1 MIHRVLGW
9 SNCFRR
15 QKLATQ
21 VPVWVTAVIAF
32 VGLTFITV
40 FPSAASDLNETV
52 ESRIERI
59 EKGLLPSSVAV
70 AVPPPPWNIRDRME
84 FYRVPGVAIAVI
96 HNNAIEWARGY
107 GVLEV
112 GGSEAVDAE
121 TLFQAG
127 SISKPLTAMAI
138 LSLMQGGELGLD
150 DLANQRL
157 TSWKIPDNE
166 FTATRS
172 VTLRHLLSHMGG
184 MPTFGYFG
192 YFAGQPLPT
201 LVQILDGRRPP
212 ANSPAIRVEGVP
224 GTEYRYSNGGFLI
237 LQQLLTDLTGS
248 FFEQWM
254 QTGIFDKLGMSRST
268 FQQPLPLELTRNA
281 ASGHLAD
288 GSAIPGRWM
297 IYPELAA
304 AGLWTSATDLARFV
318 IEIQKSFSGKSNR
331 VLSADSIKQMLT
343 EEAPNYGLGM
353 QLASDG
359 GLFYHTGANRGF
371 RSIILGYPGAGD
383 GAVIM
388 TNSDRG
394 DELRLEIARAIAAE
408 YAWVHFRVCRHSLN
422 MNGWSFSAQGGTGS
436 VEITATTP
444 DCRWTISG
452 IPQWIQITS
461 PHSGIGNG
469 RVTFRVNANSGAS
482 LFSTFTIANLP
493 FTVEQVG
500 QPSSGL
506 RYMGSIP
513 HIAAQDAWKTT
524 FTLVNKAAV
533 QATTRLNLFGDPSG
547 GLNLPLTLSQITSV
561 PLSASSLERT
571 LAPNASLIIDT
582 AGPQMPPVQ
591 TGSVQ
596 LSATDTVDGFAVFQW
611 IPGEQEA
618 VVPVEVRDAGSYLLA
633 FDNTGGVGLGVAV
646 QNVSGD
652 AANIPV
658 VIRDDNGAIISDPGA
673 GLVLESNGH
682 ASFMLSERYAV
693 TANKRGTI
701 EFVRQSG
708 GRISVLGIRM
718 TPAGNALTLTTV
730 PALTRSGDTGGS
742 IAHIATG
749 AGWETTFVLVNT
761 GTSPAQTQ
769 LNFFASG
776 SGAPLAIPLTFPQ
789 LGGSSAV
796 TSSVGRVLAAG
807 STLIVQSGGPLSDGL
822 PRLGSAQVH
831 SDGNVAGFVIFR
843 YNPNGQE
850 AVVPLEQRTA
860 DGFLVA
866 FDNTAG
872 RVTGVAVNNRG
883 SQPVHVPV
891 IVRDD
896 MGLLVAVD
904 TVNLAPHGHTS
915 FSLGIDKYPE
925 VVGRRG
931 TIEFRTP
938 QGGQIAALGIRM
950 SPALTFT
957 TLPAL
962 AK

>member
-1 MIHRVLGW
+1 MIPRVLGCG
-9 SNCFRR
+9 NRFRR
-15 QKLATQ
+15 PKLAARG
-21 VPVWVTAVIAF
+21 PVWVPAF
-32 VGLTFITV
+32 IVFVWLTFITV
-40 FPSAASDLNETV
+40 FPSAASDVNEPV
-52 ESRIERI
+52 ENRIGRV
-59 EKGLLPSSVAV
+59 EKGLLPSSLAG

-84 FYRVPGVAIAVI
+84 FYRVPGVSIAVI

-112 GGSEAVDAE
+112 GGSDAVDAE
-121 TLFQAG
+121 TLFQAA
-127 SISKPLTAMAI
+127 SISKPVTATAI
-138 LSLMQGGELGLD
+138 LSLIQGGNLGLD
-150 DLANQRL
+150 DVANQRL
-157 TSWKIPDNE
+157 TSWNIPDNE
-166 FTATRS
+166 FTAARG
-172 VTLRHLLSHMGG
+172 VTVRHLLSHMGG

-212 ANSPAIRVEGVP
+212 ANSPAIRVEVVP

-237 LQQLLTDLTGS
+237 LQQLLMDLTGTS
-248 FFEQWM
+248 FEQWM

-268 FQQPLPLELTRNA
+268 FQQPLPAGLARNA

-297 IYPELAA
+297 TYPELAA
-304 AGLWTSATDLARFV
+304 AGLWTTATDLARFV

-331 VLSADSIKQMLT
+331 VLSVDSIKQMLT

-353 QLASDG
+353 QVTSDG
-359 GLFYHTGANRGF
+359 ALFYHTGANRGF
-371 RSIILGYPGAGD
+371 RSIILGYPGTGD
-383 GAVIM
+383 GAVIV

-408 YAWVHFRVCRHSLN
+408 YAWLHFRVCRHSLN
-422 MNGWSFSAQGGTGS
+422 VNGSSFSAQGGTGN

-452 IPQWIQITS
+452 IPEWIQITS
-461 PHSGIGNG
+461 PLSGVGNG
-469 RVTFRVNANSGAS
+469 RVTFRVNANNGAS
-482 LFSTFTIANLP
+482 LSSTFMIANLP

-506 RYMGSIP
+506 RYIGSMP
-513 HIAAQDAWKTT
+513 HIAAQDVWKTT
-524 FTLVNKAAV
+524 FTLVNKAAAE
-533 QATTRLNLFGDPSG
+533 ATTRLNLFGDPSG
-547 GLNLPLTLSQITSV
+547 SLNLPLTLSQITST

-571 LAPNASLIIDT
+571 LAANASLIIET
-582 AGPQMPPVQ
+582 AGPQTPPVQ
-591 TGSVQ
+591 TGSAQ
-596 LSATDTVDGFAVFQW
+596 LSATDTVDGFAIFQW

-618 VVPVEVRDAGSYLLA
+618 VVPLEVRDAGSYLLA
-633 FDNTGGVGLGVAV
+633 FDNTGGISLGVAV

-652 AANIPV
+652 PANIPV
-658 VIRDDNGAIISDPGA
+658 VIRDDNGAIISDAGA
-673 GLVLESNGH
+673 SLLLEGNGH
-682 ASFMLSERYAV
+682 ASFMLSEKYVV

-701 EFVRQSG
+701 EFVKQSG

-718 TPAGNALTLTTV
+718 TPAGTAFTLTTV
-730 PALTRSGDTGGS
+730 PALTRIGNKGGS

-749 AGWETTFVLVNT
+749 AGWQTTFVLVNT

-776 SGAPLAIPLTFPQ
+776 SGAPLAIPVTFPQ
-789 LGGSSAV
+789 LGNSNTV
-796 TSSVGRVLAAG
+796 MSSVGRVLAAG
-807 STLIVQSGGPLSDGL
+807 STLIVQSVGLFSDVL
-822 PRLGSAQVH
+822 PTVGSAQLNT
-831 SDGNVAGFVIFR
+831 DGNVAGFVIFR

-850 AVVPLEQRTA
+850 AVVPLEQRSA
-860 DGFLVA
+860 DGFLLA

-872 RVTGVAVNNRG
+872 RVTGIAVNNRV
-883 SQPVHVPV
+883 SQPVDVPV

-904 TVNLAPHGHTS
+904 TVSLAPHGHTS
-915 FSLGIDKYPE
+915 FTLGIDRYPE
-925 VVGRRG
+925 VAGRRG
-931 TIEFRTP
+931 TVEFRTP
-938 QGGQIAALGIRM
+938 PGGQIAALGIRM